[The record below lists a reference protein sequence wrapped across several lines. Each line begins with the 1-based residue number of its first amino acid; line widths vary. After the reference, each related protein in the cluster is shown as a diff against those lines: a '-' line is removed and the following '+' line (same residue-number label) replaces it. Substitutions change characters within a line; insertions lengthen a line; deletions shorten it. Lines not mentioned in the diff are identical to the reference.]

1 MALADQYLNDKVAT
15 ATPAQLSG
23 MLFDGAVGSLR
34 GAIRAMEAEQW
45 QPAVARSVKAQ
56 RIIFELRDCLNHEV
70 GGEIAGNLHELYTWS
85 YLTLSR
91 STQDK
96 DVQAVKDVLGVMEPL
111 ATGWR
116 EAVLGSAPQPA

>member
-15 ATPAQLSG
+15 ATPAQLTG
-23 MLFDGAVGSLR
+23 MLFDGAVGALR
-34 GAIRAMEAEQW
+34 GSIRAMEAEQW
-45 QPAVARSVKAQ
+45 QPAVARSVRAQ
-56 RIIFELRDCLNHEV
+56 RIIFELRDSLDHEA
-70 GGEIAGNLHELYTWS
+70 GGEIAGNLYELYTWS